1 MKSTLTLDIRSY
13 TKQDIL
19 NNQTSLDLLSSLY
32 KLELVSKINM
42 PTRKRIW
49 TVLSG
54 PHVHKKSREQFE
66 MRRYKCVYT
75 YTCESVQ
82 NAYMYVLALKSM
94 STPGLGVHV
103 KLKINNYALCV
114 GWGIAKWQGIGF
126 WYRHSMVRIHLPQMH
141 TGKWRDGCLSGLRY
155 QP

>member
-19 NNQTSLDLLSSLY
+19 NNQTNLDLLSSLY

-54 PHVHKKSREQFE
+54 PHVHKKSREQFQLSS
-66 MRRYKCVYT
+66 YKRLLDIY
-75 YTCESVQ
+75 S
-82 NAYMYVLALKSM
+82 
-94 STPGLGVHV
+94 STPKTIDALMKLELPSGVEV
-103 KLKINNYALCV
+103 EIKV
-114 GWGIAKWQGIGF
+114 
-126 WYRHSMVRIHLPQMH
+126 
-141 TGKWRDGCLSGLRY
+141 
-155 QP
+155 

>member
-13 TKQDIL
+13 AKQDIL

-54 PHVHKKSREQFE
+54 PHVHKKSREQFQ
-66 MRRYKCVYT
+66 YFSTCVQIVCQLRLYF
-75 YTCESVQ
+75 EIR
-82 NAYMYVLALKSM
+82 AIL
-94 STPGLGVHV
+94 
-103 KLKINNYALCV
+103 
-114 GWGIAKWQGIGF
+114 
-126 WYRHSMVRIHLPQMH
+126 HLIDFEVIRLIFQFN
-141 TGKWRDGCLSGLRY
+141 LE
-155 QP
+155 

>member
-13 TKQDIL
+13 TKQDII
-19 NNQTSLDLLSSLY
+19 NNQTNLDLLSSLY

-94 STPGLGVHV
+94 STPGLGVRV
-103 KLKINNYALCV
+103 KLKINNYA
-114 GWGIAKWQGIGF
+114 
-126 WYRHSMVRIHLPQMH
+126 
-141 TGKWRDGCLSGLRY
+141 
-155 QP
+155 